1 MYTIQVY
8 HYQAFTMEKTER
20 ELRIQLAACYR
31 IFDYMGWSE
40 MIFNHITVKIPGDEH
55 HFLINPYGLHYSE
68 VTASN
73 LVKVD
78 IDGNIVEET
87 DYAVN
92 PAGIVIHTAIHA
104 ARPDIHCIT
113 HTHTN
118 AGMAVACSAEGLRN
132 DNFYSA
138 LLHNRVAYHDFEGIT
153 VMDDEKP
160 RLIANLGD
168 KGLLILRNHGL
179 LACGRTIP
187 EAFMNLWSLERSCE
201 IQVACDSTG
210 RKIIPVRDEVL
221 ERSEQL
227 MTMQT
232 MGNPAGELEF
242 DAFVRIIDKIDTS
255 YKE

>member
-1 MYTIQVY
+1 
-8 HYQAFTMEKTER
+8 
-20 ELRIQLAACYR
+20 
-31 IFDYMGWSE
+31 

-242 DAFVRIIDKIDTS
+242 GAFVRIIDKIDTS

>member
-1 MYTIQVY
+1 
-8 HYQAFTMEKTER
+8 MEKTER
-20 ELRIQLAACYR
+20 DLRTQLAACYR

-92 PAGIVIHTAIHA
+92 PAGILIHTAIHA
-104 ARPDIHCIT
+104 ARPEIHCIA
-113 HTHTN
+113 HTHTS
-118 AGMAVACSAEGLRN
+118 AGMAVACSEKGLRN

-138 LLHNRVAYHDFEGIT
+138 LLHNRIAYHDFEGIT

-160 RLIANLGD
+160 RLVANLGD
-168 KGLLILRNHGL
+168 KTLLILRNHGL

-201 IQVACDSTG
+201 VQVTCDSTNQPM
-210 RKIIPVRDEVL
+210 IPVRNEVL
-221 ERSEQL
+221 EKSEQL
-227 MTMQT
+227 MAKQS
-232 MGNPAGELEF
+232 MGLPVGELEF
-242 DAFVRIIDKIDTS
+242 SAFVRIIDKIDSS
-255 YKE
+255 YKD

>member
-1 MYTIQVY
+1 
-8 HYQAFTMEKTER
+8 MEKTER

-242 DAFVRIIDKIDTS
+242 GAFVRIIDKIDTS

>member
-1 MYTIQVY
+1 MYTIQGY
-8 HYQAFTMEKTER
+8 PYQAFTMEKTER